1 MYSMV
6 IIVNKTALYAWK
18 LIIELII
25 IWSDGGANE
34 HYHGS
39 HFTMYK

>member
-6 IIVNKTALYAWK
+6 IIVNKIASYAWK

-25 IWSDGGANE
+25 IWGDGGINE
-34 HYHGS
+34 HYHGNP
-39 HFTMYK
+39 FTMYK